1 MNSPISRFAVVFLAI
16 LASFV
21 FVQNSVAAESAAPTL
36 QSVLA
41 KSTGPDTS
49 EITPLLSVT
58 PIMPLGPV
66 DVLKGYE
73 NEMTSITQRMTSEM
87 GGIAQ
92 AARAGQITRE
102 QAEFLIQQ
110 NYQIAMMQYQV
121 LSALH
126 ETLERDIDQA
136 TTPAAAS
143 TASPSKGNDTA
154 VLVQAPFQMPTQ
166 H

>member
-1 MNSPISRFAVVFLAI
+1 MNSPISRFAVFVLAI
-16 LASFV
+16 ISSFACV
-21 FVQNSVAAESAAPTL
+21 PSSFAAETDAPAL

-41 KSTGPDTS
+41 KTADPDTS

-58 PIMPLGPV
+58 PVMPLGPV

-73 NEMTSITQRMTSEM
+73 NEMTSITQRMSSEM
-87 GGIAQ
+87 GNIAQ
-92 AARAGQITRE
+92 AARTGQITRE

-110 NYQIAMMQYQV
+110 DYQVAMMQYQV

-126 ETLERDIDQA
+126 ETLERDIDQV
-136 TTPAAAS
+136 TTPAA
-143 TASPSKGNDTA
+143 TATTSKPADTA
-154 VLVQAPFQMPTQ
+154 VLVQAPFQVPVQ

>member
-1 MNSPISRFAVVFLAI
+1 MNSPVSRFTLLI
-16 LASFV
+16 LAFASSFL
-21 FVQNSVAAESAAPTL
+21 FVQRSLAADSTAPTL
-36 QSVLA
+36 QSILA
-41 KSTGPDTS
+41 KTADGDNGDIAS
-49 EITPLLSVT
+49 LLNVP

-73 NEMTSITQRMTSEM
+73 NEMTSISQRMSAEM

-92 AARAGQITRE
+92 AARLGQITRE

-110 NYQIAMMQYQV
+110 NYQVAMMQYQV

-126 ETLERDIDQA
+126 DTLERDIEQAASPA
-136 TTPAAAS
+136 TTVAEPKVAS
-143 TASPSKGNDTA
+143 TA
-154 VLVQAPFQMPTQ
+154 VLVQAPFQVPSQ